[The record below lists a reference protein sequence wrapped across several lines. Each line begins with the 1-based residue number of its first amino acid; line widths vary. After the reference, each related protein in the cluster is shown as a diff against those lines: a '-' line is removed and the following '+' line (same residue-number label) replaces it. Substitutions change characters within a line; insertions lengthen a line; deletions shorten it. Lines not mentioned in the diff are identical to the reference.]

1 MSATNANRWV
11 IFQPARTH
19 YLDLKAQNFENP
31 IFIFVCFSLKKVYN
45 SFKLQKLLQVA
56 KFSFMHSFTHTN
68 IVSLFRHLPTVIFIF
83 IKVFTRWIVS
93 MAIVL
98 PLLGAGFANI
108 LPTLWFYVK
117 FKQGI
122 QRHWNILN
130 SRFETIYQV
139 PRQVFGFVLNM
150 MLVLILLILSCAA

>member
-1 MSATNANRWV
+1 MIRSLYVKSQSIASTSNIASWWALQTQTEWV
-11 IFQPARTH
+11 IFEPARTH
-19 YLDLKAQNFENP
+19 YLGLKAQNFENP

-108 LPTLWFYVK
+108 LPTL
-117 FKQGI
+117 
-122 QRHWNILN
+122 
-130 SRFETIYQV
+130 
-139 PRQVFGFVLNM
+139 
-150 MLVLILLILSCAA
+150 LILCEVQTRYSKALKYSEQ